1 MSKKHKTIYV
11 TKRQLDEIFGADSS
25 YLDQAST
32 GFREYGDNEITTG
45 SKLSGRK
52 DAKPVTTDKIA
63 STMSKDSGVWYNP
76 VRGAKTIS
84 PMITLCCSL
93 DNGDDLELVLEDN
106 SKLVDRT
113 FTMDP
118 TTLKKL
124 KDSYSLSNN
133 AEDAA
138 GMETARNIM
147 SNNGKVSYREL
158 KRLKNRIDNGDKGS
172 EVFKPVE
179 GYVNRTLNS
188 AANSVKAT
196 KAANASMG
204 MQNTFLKAHSRN
216 NGGTAHTAPNGMI
229 TY

>member
-1 MSKKHKTIYV
+1 M

-25 YLDQAST
+25 YLDQKST
-32 GFREYGDNEITTG
+32 GFREYGDNEVSTG
-45 SKLSGRK
+45 SKLSSKK

-63 STMSKDSGVWYNP
+63 GTMSKDSGVWYNP
-76 VRGAKTIS
+76 VRGAKTMS

-93 DNGDDLELVLEDN
+93 DNGDDLELVMEDN
-106 SKLVDRT
+106 SKLVNRSY
-113 FTMDP
+113 TMDP
-118 TTLKKL
+118 TTLQKL
-124 KDSYSLSNN
+124 KDSYN
-133 AEDAA
+133 ASGNAGDAA
-138 GMETARNIM
+138 GMETVRNIM

-158 KRLKNRIDNGDKGS
+158 KRLKNRIDKGDRGS

-188 AANSVKAT
+188 VTNSIKAT

-204 MQNTFLKAHSRN
+204 MQNTYLKTHSRN
-216 NGGTAHTAPNGMI
+216 TGGTAHTASNGMI